1 MGTVP
6 SPEHKSLAISPSST
20 VHGGQYDT
28 EYVTFEYPLHA
39 GFVVDT
45 IWGENLEP
53 ARGVVPGCCP
63 T

>member
-1 MGTVP
+1 METVP
-6 SPEHKSLAISPSST
+6 SPEHKSLAMSPSST
-20 VHGGQYDT
+20 VRGGQYDT
-28 EYVTFEYPLHA
+28 ECVTFEYPLYA